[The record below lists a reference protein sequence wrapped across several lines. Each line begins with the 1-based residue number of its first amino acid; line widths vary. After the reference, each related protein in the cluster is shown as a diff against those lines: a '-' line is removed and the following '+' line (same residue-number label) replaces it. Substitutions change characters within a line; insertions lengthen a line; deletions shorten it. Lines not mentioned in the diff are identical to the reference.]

1 MEREWV
7 DALGRGDK
15 VAVKIEVD
23 WPSGATRPDGFNVTY
38 EITDKTTGIKAIH
51 NENFLNP

>member
-23 WPSGATRPDGFNVTY
+23 WPSGATRPDGFKVTY